1 MGQCLYHLK
10 RRDELLNLIELN
22 LIRIDSMLFFESKN
36 VDGFVPHNSVQPK
49 MQYVP
54 FHYFA
59 NKYNVKVLPKLAE
72 FLQPRIQIHRIIF

>member
-10 RRDELLNLIELN
+10 HRDELLNLIELN

-36 VDGFVPHNSVQPK
+36 VDGFAAHNSVQPK
-49 MQYVP
+49 KQYVP

-59 NKYNVKVLPKLAE
+59 NKYNVKVLPKLAK
-72 FLQPRIQIHRIIF
+72 FLQPHIQVHRIIF